1 MSEKNIVTIRIFES
15 TYNHLL
21 GDIKALKD
29 ENDKL
34 LEERNTLHRLNENQF
49 NIIMK
54 QRKEIFDLEKKLN
67 EAYNACPVEV
77 RLEDQRRSYRE
88 KLKVKDETIQRLRQ
102 SYLAEKL
109 KRITLE
115 RTLDSKIIEEATK
128 LMEKEG
134 DKDDG

>member
-29 ENDKL
+29 ENDRL

-54 QRKEIFDLEKKLN
+54 QKKEIFDLEKKLD
-67 EAYNACPVEV
+67 EAHNACPVEV

-88 KLKVKDETIQRLRQ
+88 NLKIKDETIRRLNQ
-102 SYLAEKL
+102 SYLAERV
-109 KRITLE
+109 KRMTIE
-115 RTLDSKIIEEATK
+115 RTLDNKIIEEVTK

>member
-21 GDIKALKD
+21 DDIKALKD
-29 ENDKL
+29 ENDRL

-54 QRKEIFDLEKKLN
+54 QKKEIFDLEKKLN

-115 RTLDSKIIEEATK
+115 RTLDSKIIEEVTK

>member
-1 MSEKNIVTIRIFES
+1 MSEKNIVTIKIFES

-21 GDIKALKD
+21 DDIKALKD
-29 ENDKL
+29 ENDRL

-54 QRKEIFDLEKKLN
+54 QRREIFDLEKKLN

-77 RLEDQRRSYRE
+77 RLDDQRRSYRE

-128 LMEKEG
+128 LMEKKG

>member
-21 GDIKALKD
+21 DDIKALKD
-29 ENDKL
+29 ENDRL

-54 QRKEIFDLEKKLN
+54 QRKEIKDLEKKLN
-67 EAYNACPVEV
+67 EARNACPVEV

-88 KLKVKDETIQRLRQ
+88 KLKVKDESIQRLRQ
-102 SYLAEKL
+102 FYLAEKL

-115 RTLDSKIIEEATK
+115 RTLDSKISEEVTK

>member
-21 GDIKALKD
+21 DDIKELKD
-29 ENDKL
+29 ENDRL

-54 QRKEIFDLEKKLN
+54 QKKEIFDLEKKLN
-67 EAYNACPVEV
+67 EAYNSCPVEV
-77 RLEDQRRSYRE
+77 RLEDQRRSYKE

-115 RTLDSKIIEEATK
+115 RTLDNKIIEEVTK

>member
-1 MSEKNIVTIRIFES
+1 MSEKNIVTIKIFES

-21 GDIKALKD
+21 DDIKALKD
-29 ENDKL
+29 ENDRL

-54 QRKEIFDLEKKLN
+54 QKKEIFDLEKKLN

-77 RLEDQRRSYRE
+77 RLEDQKRSYRE

-115 RTLDSKIIEEATK
+115 RTLDSKIIEEITK

>member
-21 GDIKALKD
+21 DDIKALKD
-29 ENDKL
+29 ENDRL

-54 QRKEIFDLEKKLN
+54 QKKEIFDLEKKLN

-115 RTLDSKIIEEATK
+115 RTLDNKIIEEATK

>member
-1 MSEKNIVTIRIFES
+1 MSEKTIVTITLAES
-15 TYNHLL
+15 TYYHLL
-21 GDIKALKD
+21 DEIKALKE
-29 ENDKL
+29 ENDRL
-34 LEERNTLHRLNENQF
+34 LEERNTLRRLNENQF

-67 EAYNACPVEV
+67 EAHNACPVEV

-88 KLKVKDETIQRLRQ
+88 KLKEQDKTIRRLRE
-102 SYLAEKL
+102 SYFAERFKSMA
-109 KRITLE
+109 LE
-115 RTLDSKIIEEATK
+115 RTLDSKIIEQIAK

>member
-1 MSEKNIVTIRIFES
+1 MSERNIIMITVTES
-15 TYNHLL
+15 AYNHLL
-21 GDIKALKD
+21 GEIKALED
-29 ENDKL
+29 ENNRL

-54 QRKEIFDLEKKLN
+54 QKKEIFDLEKRLN
-67 EAYNACPVEV
+67 EAHNTCPIEV

-88 KLKVKDETIQRLRQ
+88 KLKVKDDIIQRLRQ
-102 SYLAEKL
+102 SYLAERL

-115 RTLDSKIIEEATK
+115 RALDSKIIEEATK

>member
-21 GDIKALKD
+21 DDIKALKD

-77 RLEDQRRSYRE
+77 RLEDQRRSCRE

-115 RTLDSKIIEEATK
+115 RTLDGKIIEEATK
-128 LMEKEG
+128 LMKKEG

>member
-29 ENDKL
+29 ENDRL

-115 RTLDSKIIEEATK
+115 RALDSKIIEEVTK

>member
-21 GDIKALKD
+21 DDIKALKD

-67 EAYNACPVEV
+67 EAYNACPVEI

>member
-1 MSEKNIVTIRIFES
+1 MSEKTIVTITLSES
-15 TYNHLL
+15 TYYHLL
-21 GDIKALKD
+21 DEIKALKE
-29 ENDKL
+29 ENYKL
-34 LEERNTLHRLNENQF
+34 SDERNTLRLFNENQF

-54 QRKEIFDLEKKLN
+54 QKKEIFDLEKKLN

-88 KLKVKDETIQRLRQ
+88 KLKEQDKTIRRLRE
-102 SYLAEKL
+102 SYFAERL
-109 KRITLE
+109 NRMTLE
-115 RTLDSKIIEEATK
+115 RTLDSKIIEQVTK

>member
-1 MSEKNIVTIRIFES
+1 MSEKTIVTITLAES
-15 TYNHLL
+15 TYYHLL
-21 GDIKALKD
+21 GEIKALKD
-29 ENDKL
+29 ENDRL
-34 LEERNTLHRLNENQF
+34 LEERNTLRRLNENQF

-88 KLKVKDETIQRLRQ
+88 KLKEQDKTIRRLRE
-102 SYLAEKL
+102 SYFAERFKSMA
-109 KRITLE
+109 LE
-115 RTLDSKIIEEATK
+115 RALDSKIIEQVTK

>member
-1 MSEKNIVTIRIFES
+1 MSEKNIVTIKIFES

-21 GDIKALKD
+21 DDIKALKD
-29 ENDKL
+29 ENDRL

-67 EAYNACPVEV
+67 EAYNSCPVEV
-77 RLEDQRRSYRE
+77 RLEDQRRSYKE

-115 RTLDSKIIEEATK
+115 RTLDSKIIEEVTK
-128 LMEKEG
+128 LVEKEG

>member
-1 MSEKNIVTIRIFES
+1 MSEKTIVTITLSES
-15 TYNHLL
+15 TYYHLL
-21 GDIKALKD
+21 DEIKALKE

-34 LEERNTLHRLNENQF
+34 QELNKSLCRCNENQF
-49 NIIMK
+49 NIIVEK
-54 QRKEIFDLEKKLN
+54 NKEIFNLKKELDGVH
-67 EAYNACPVEV
+67 NACPAEV
-77 RLEDQRRSYRE
+77 RLEDQRRSYRAN
-88 KLKVKDETIQRLRQ
+88 LKRKDETIQRLRQ

>member
-1 MSEKNIVTIRIFES
+1 MSEKTIVTITLSES
-15 TYNHLL
+15 TYYHLL
-21 GDIKALKD
+21 GEIKALKE
-29 ENDKL
+29 ENDRL
-34 LEERNTLHRLNENQF
+34 LEERNTLRRLNENQF

-88 KLKVKDETIQRLRQ
+88 KLKEQDKTILRLRQ
-102 SYLAEKL
+102 SYFAERFKSM
-109 KRITLE
+109 TLE
-115 RTLDSKIIEEATK
+115 RTLDSKIIEQVAK

>member
-21 GDIKALKD
+21 DDIKALKD
-29 ENDKL
+29 ENDRL
-34 LEERNTLHRLNENQF
+34 LEERNPLHRLNENRL

-54 QRKEIFDLEKKLN
+54 QKKEIFDLEKKLN

-115 RTLDSKIIEEATK
+115 RTLDSKIIEEVTK

>member
-21 GDIKALKD
+21 DDIKALKD
-29 ENDKL
+29 ENDRI

-54 QRKEIFDLEKKLN
+54 QKKEIFDLEKKLN

-115 RTLDSKIIEEATK
+115 RTLDSKIIEEVTK

>member
-21 GDIKALKD
+21 DDIKALKD

-115 RTLDSKIIEEATK
+115 RTLDGKIIEEATK
-128 LMEKEG
+128 LMKKEG